1 MAACHELV
9 MCLQEG
15 HPHWHDG
22 WRHGPVPGQPHGP
35 GEGATAD
42 GGEEGVAGPGAKVGG
57 AISGNGH
64 HG

>member
-1 MAACHELV
+1 

-57 AISGNGH
+57 AISGNAH